1 MKYYE
6 FSLILNVTELDAT
19 LKDNLFEAGCDDALL
34 GMEDG
39 VAYLDFN
46 REAESF
52 NAAFSSAIQQVESVM
67 DMGSIARVE
76 PDELVTLA
84 EIGQRVGR
92 SRESIRLLAS
102 GQRGKGNFPIPLRG
116 TRSRPRIWRW
126 SEVAPWLSI
135 HGVEVGT
142 IDIEQATAIAT
153 INAILQIRKS
163 QPHQGNKLLGNA
175 LQRKEIIDGLT
186 EV

>member
-1 MKYYE
+1 MSIKDLTLFFFVLPE
-6 FSLILNVTELDAT
+6 VPFDFLWHSVLSFAILCGT
-19 LKDNLFEAGCDDALL
+19 K
-34 GMEDG
+34 MEDG
-39 VAYLDFN
+39 VAYLDFC

-135 HGVEVGT
+135 HGVDVGT
-142 IDIEQATAIAT
+142 LDIEQATAIAT

-163 QPHQGNKLLGNA
+163 QPHQGNKLLGNV
-175 LQRKEIIDGLT
+175 LQSK
-186 EV
+186 VN